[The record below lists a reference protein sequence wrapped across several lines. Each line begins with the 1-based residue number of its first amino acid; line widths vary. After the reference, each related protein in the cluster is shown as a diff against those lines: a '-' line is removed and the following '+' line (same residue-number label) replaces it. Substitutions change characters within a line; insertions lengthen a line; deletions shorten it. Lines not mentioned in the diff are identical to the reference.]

1 MKYYIPT
8 DMKYY
13 IICSKTLK
21 DISYLDFK
29 TIKIVLT
36 YRINPL
42 YQIFK
47 LCFKNVI
54 LNNMKIGIII

>member
-29 TIKIVLT
+29 TIKIVLN
-36 YRINPL
+36 YRI

-54 LNNMKIGIII
+54 LNNMKIGSII